1 MQSKLAMYRMLNQWI
16 SNSDCSSFSIQT
28 DSTNLISRNHCEIYV
43 IVYEPSVN
51 HVYVRD
57 RKSVN
62 GTLVN
67 GVLIGIGPQ
76 ISSGYLLQDGD
87 VIEIRPHWKFH
98 FHQPRKPPLRPLTVI
113 QTEECQVSLPLS
125 QAMLTI

>member
-1 MQSKLAMYRMLNQWI
+1 MQSKMLMYRILNLWI

-87 VIEIRPHWKFH
+87 VIEIRPHWKFY
-98 FHQPRKPPLRPLTVI
+98 FHQPRKPPLRPLTTI

-125 QAMLTI
+125 

>member
-1 MQSKLAMYRMLNQWI
+1 M
-16 SNSDCSSFSIQT
+16 
-28 DSTNLISRNHCEIYV
+28 SRNHCEIYV

-67 GVLIGIGPQ
+67 GETIGVGPQ
-76 ISSGYLLQDGD
+76 ISPGYLLQDGD
-87 VIEIRPHWKFH
+87 VIEIRPHWKFY
-98 FHQPRKPPLRPLTVI
+98 FHQPRKPPPRPLTAI
-113 QTEECQVSLPLS
+113 QTDECQVCPSYILLVQVMFGLS
-125 QAMLTI
+125 NKHRYSKMSI